1 MYELWRGEGATCGP
15 AYTRGRALCAAP
27 QLHITYPP
35 DGLLT
40 SGNTKHDVDLE
51 PHIIAPDPVAS
62 DNCLD
67 EFSPVHKFLL
77 NTTEGLDTMN
87 TGGDEPSSSLNGRL
101 RPRKSNNANSQT
113 YKVLRKADGKS
124 FSCKPKRISTPSKV
138 SPNKSDELVNKS
150 DNTPVLQLLC
160 PYCDKKF
167 TSRQTASKHARR
179 IHLSPLKQD
188 FVIDCLFCNHA
199 ESQSN
204 DIIRHMVDSHPN
216 QYFACLDCHTR
227 FSSTSDLAEHKLN
240 VCEKQKIP
248 YRSKLRQKSSE
259 IKKNQKTL
267 CVDGRDNFRNEKEF
281 SGGHGFNGIVISCE
295 LKPAHVHDD
304 ADIEDNITTNLILP
318 SGKGIGNNAILIKF
332 YLGWVWYTD
341 PPVLENLLK
350 KDWLKTAD
358 DSTQKFEKCF
368 DTSFYT
374 KVASNVQE
382 NLSKY
387 LDGSFNANPDR
398 DTTIKTRKAKNC
410 VTINAVEGFPTLLA
424 CEQYSRNLFDSYMPR
439 AVAPKHKWK
448 WDSPENDRS
457 IINPDQ
463 MKRDSH
469 LNNCI
474 ITLVSSL
481 DIWTQLSMRRKFE
494 DKFNSLP
501 LGKKTEKQN
510 TISKELKEILESR
523 DIPTSST
530 QVAKYTSKAVTSSE
544 GIDFPALLGLTPATP
559 SYDLQPAVL
568 SGEWVR
574 PRCYVCC
581 ACGAQTRDSRAL
593 STHISTQHPNA
604 YVQHYEIVGE
614 PLLNA
619 DILKHLYLPPSQN
632 LNRTRPLRGF
642 RECTKCKKSVTL
654 EELHQHM
661 LDCAGDTPA
670 VRRKCRYRP
679 FGVRKRRSR
688 LPDNRIR
695 KKMRKDMRTGQANDK
710 NHMRSRPR
718 IRSEVGDAETIR
730 KMLAD
735 LPAKRH
741 RVMVNP
747 LNSLP
752 RKTLDGKRNK
762 LIMKQFSSGDRKKRN
777 TPGESPS
784 SECSK
789 AFTNIKHKHGALNND
804 EEDDEDDNLP
814 LRPKTNSIEN
824 KISRHKKS
832 LNKNAIMN
840 RSKRKPIKEMKVIIE
855 KSNDI
860 SVDCTEDN
868 QPEQLSID
876 NTPARIDVN
885 VGPCNMREHS
895 SRGGSNNR
903 DDQQPGCSQPNGNL
917 NNSTAPTQN
926 VPLKHSIA
934 RLTADSETHDK
945 SVQFHH
951 LFLVQ
956 QECNNIDHHLPS
968 DRRMLFEN
976 EAVVTKLDKPPLHFN
991 QKILEHENPRRNKL
1005 SKPRKGLND
1014 CIAMLK
1020 NKLTPANESDVP
1032 GHVSVQCGTDDP
1044 IEPEPIII
1052 EKNSTK
1058 IDANP
1063 NIVKKTTDPIIL
1075 SQVSIQSSA
1084 VEQVNI
1090 EQLKPRESNCD
1101 VTSREITTND
1111 KNNEELIFRN
1121 HTPEP
1126 EQTCQD
1132 KVIAIDEHDDTVSI
1146 YVSTTQSNMRL
1157 ENESAHN
1164 FVPLAPPRNT
1174 VIRKSP
1180 KMSINSA
1187 AYEEELKI
1195 KYKNSPAETM
1205 DSIKKGCKTLNMND
1219 ANLLSE
1225 LSPKLTADV
1234 PFECS
1239 NTQSR
1244 PMNAQVQNDLTD
1256 NLFGLT
1262 SLNTCSSGLKS
1273 HVKPRNQE
1281 NICFSSK
1288 ELNIQHNHGISR
1300 KVSLEYSPADF
1311 QDVPIV
1317 IPPAH
1322 ASTNVES
1329 ILSTPLDLSGKKNHI
1344 DDSVNSSNQ
1353 EISFI
1358 ENTYESYETLD
1369 LSNKN
1374 VSVAES
1380 LKGNVISK
1388 VDHPTDVIVD
1398 LSIKPTPQCPQDISA
1413 NLRTKPAIIDAT
1425 PSPSDLSY
1433 ENVPTDLSI
1442 KKVGR
1447 TASVDLIPKR
1457 PETDFVHDLS
1467 NHKSFK
1473 QREAFQDCFIET
1485 EYDNKD
1491 MPTDLSGKTLKDK
1504 SSVIDISSREIDA
1517 KTKSRETKGVA
1528 QIDLT
1533 QKSTQ
1538 IINNACENIATER
1551 ILDVTP
1557 PLNENICEGN
1567 EINILE
1573 NPPIHF
1579 LPLMDENDNTTT
1591 IQRHFQTTPIS
1602 RPENTYHSSD
1612 SRHVTIIE
1620 ETDHDDGT
1628 IATETVSNNSLV
1640 DKVVLTQEKL
1650 LGEIERPILSLAV
1663 CTIGNT
1669 IPLYTLINR
1678 NIATHVPGSKLES
1691 TTPVYTL
1698 ANACISV
1705 TKIDTS
1711 CSATLTNALL
1721 SIPGTIIASTKAVYT
1736 LAGTTVDPSVNY
1748 GTVSFPNQ
1756 VSSGSTSINEH
1767 LYNIPDN
1774 DLTSEVKGF
1783 ESNSTQSSNILKEN
1797 DDHAKEE
1804 IIDCDLEEDFE
1815 TARKIAMLPRELVE
1829 ILGNMPVDHRNQL
1842 LNVLPHYVSN
1852 SASLPASDTA
1862 LHLKNRSRS
1871 ESIGTP
1877 SPLMQDSLKMG
1888 QSHNEITPKKKNNDQ
1903 VSVNSQELNNISVR
1917 MVGST
1922 SASPSVLHVSAP
1934 QSVILKTPT
1943 FTEDHKIKK
1952 SLNTTATNRVVDHQ
1966 PKAVPLKDIQNA
1978 IIDLTDDENGLHI
1991 QDDVQIIEDD
2001 LSLVTK
2007 ELNRNLEGNSN
2018 SSKQKGMNDQTA
2030 SLRAVRIKGPSE
2042 RNKQTFP
2049 ENSLESQNDY
2059 NPSITGLSDQCEYSN
2074 DDKNIDIQKHDNEAE
2089 NKLSQITIINTPLKV
2104 NESELSTFDPNQTRA
2119 SVFAMEKGQAA
2130 NHQEV
2135 LIDSTSLKSTII
2147 IKPNATEKKLDEFQD
2162 KSNDE
2167 GYDRNNTNRESID
2180 SSPNLFQNEGDREV
2194 IILDFNGINET
2205 RTCDASEDITSLAK
2219 PHFCLDNRYSPTR
2232 QFMKNSDEDSD
2243 DDVSL
2248 AVIVKQKQHD
2258 QSKLSSMYDKS
2269 TGTPIDPTTD
2279 SKNRKKEKRNRK
2291 SDPKSIDNEMVLKTN
2306 TENTSN
2312 NSDEL
2317 IRNCE
2322 EIDGTVLRKN
2332 CLNLVS
2338 DEDEVT
2344 NHIHKRKTRK
2354 RRLERSVTKSE
2365 ITSKNKSNSLEEI
2378 DVTRE
2383 NNKTFKNSIS
2393 KTKNIE
2399 VNIKSKTSH
2408 QTFSSKTIDIGSN
2421 EIVVNNGVQNKCCY
2435 DNPTQ
2440 TFEIKNDLK
2449 RCQTSKTVKEHQSN
2463 DVIYDSINSN
2473 ESTVKEYLQETNRS
2487 ICPGSRAYTNSSV
2500 KEIIHKKLKDID
2512 SKASFVA
2519 HECCQIN
2526 LLIQPRRIESV
2537 ESINS
2542 KSDMSS
2548 VCTNYD
2554 NSCGDEKFIKLHN
2567 DTRHIE
2573 FSDKDFTKKKAVRM
2587 KKHKNVDAT
2596 GPIVGPDGPGQSVLV
2611 ENEESKT
2618 IPLRRSRRGKSLFV
2632 DSNLA
2637 DPEIS
2642 YQSCTTELKTPLT
2655 KKQLI
2660 FSKLLLDEDNIT
2672 KPITLRE
2679 KEPIVI
2685 IKNVKIN
2692 SHVTSVV
2699 RHGNNNDKKSQES
2712 VSNASKQS
2720 KASKR
2725 KKSPQVKRKTKKIKS
2740 ADNVRVESVCLSHI
2754 TKNNRIENN
2763 SKLEKHNHDQ
2773 RNNQLQSKNET
2784 CVENTKILAAQNQD
2798 CIGLKQNAKKVE
2810 CDYNDAVSTNLCNPD
2825 LSHSGHLTTNTISSF
2840 VENRKICC
2848 TITSADIIS
2857 TYKKSKFNNE
2867 LGISKSSKKEEEKQ
2881 NNDEENLRKS
2891 RARNPVTET
2900 RNKTCYN
2907 SHIAARRTRSK
2918 SVVVKSSTSSYDP
2931 YNIDLEEMV
2940 DKTEPF
2946 GKRLMSSEKVFNGF
2960 LRDQDFKK
2968 RNKSETSVG
2977 VNTEP
2982 ISNGDNI
2989 DSVQIQNKT
2998 DNKFKENIG
3007 NLSDSDD
3014 SSKSDIPLQ
3023 KYVEEKEKKNLE
3035 SSCDNSIPE
3044 AGTASGNNEVTK
3056 ICEKDVD
3063 LKDTKKNDGM
3073 GSAEQESEQHLR
3085 SEQFMESFGFFSER
3099 KPRKSNLLATK
3110 KISETFHIIA
3120 NESDD
3125 VNSDPKERTNK
3136 KTAQTESKNSNE
3148 DESSRDSS
3156 QSPTKKATK
3165 RGRKKTICTKP
3176 IPSHCLICKKEFR
3189 RPDNYLRHQMTLLHI
3204 SKLSEI
3210 EMKIKTTPVYE
3221 EPNYLVAY
3229 KQQLDR
3235 LRYLTEKMAKRK
3247 KSSKSTSKMTLP
3259 TLDEILADVNR
3270 TVREQQLS
3278 RRNLS
3283 RDEALFL
3290 DCCEL
3295 LKESHKPDIPNTDQI
3310 TITSDVSNILTSEV
3324 TVVNEISG
3332 LEKSDEKYDTR
3343 SDGDV
3348 DSITAK
3354 NILESEEVRN
3364 LENDLISG
3372 LKEAAANSLTQ
3383 TVNSLGYQPSISEV
3397 NPDRNTHT
3405 NDFSSLPLTVSSH
3418 ESVSCC
3424 EQPVDELTT
3433 SKCKKSNEVKDKM
3446 YPDVIDTIDMFED
3459 KFDKIKR
3466 KCRSQAA
3473 AAKHVQPVVESSSSP
3488 KGRKK
3493 SERKKGKRSS
3503 KKNYHNSILTK
3514 GALKG
3519 FDGIKVSIPTSDINM
3534 AAIVPPIEGSSKKK
3548 RKSNPKKKTDK
3559 MDVEIKCKS
3568 NTDHR
3573 PKTTPQKVDVYEFM
3587 DNDDAE
3593 LFEFRPSTL
3602 MERFKTINSRAAPS
3616 TSKFIPH
3623 VEKDDLSSESGSDG
3637 DDFVYDDYV
3646 CSDDETEN
3654 SLMSCE
3660 LGNGKIA
3667 TETRKTA
3674 SSLKRKD
3681 VVEKNAVMGKI
3692 FKHNAV
3698 RTEKKSSKTKEQVK
3712 AKANLDQLFDSL
3724 LEDEPGPSSSN
3735 NSSSKK
3741 EESISPKI
3749 NESVSLR
3756 KCNATIF
3763 KQDTGK
3769 SHSFT
3774 SLKKND
3780 SVVSSKRHD
3789 SPSEHINSDSKPST
3803 SKKHNLTSAGDYYRT
3818 SPKKHVSSKH
3828 NATSSIECE
3837 PSTSKKSDEGR
3848 HSSKKFIT
3856 SSSKDYPK
3864 SSQKK
3869 IENSSPK
3876 KYDTMITEKYDSDSP
3891 SFCDDS
3897 LPSCSKD
3904 ISREKSPLR
3913 QFEKDIYTNFDYTVD
3928 TLDDAIS
3935 DDAGVARQ
3943 RVRRKCTVG
3952 KQNVL
3957 AETWSSESEPDG
3969 GPPRP
3974 NSAESVVSVVGRKK
3988 KGKKKE
3994 GQPSGVRRGVS
4005 RQMPI
4010 KRQDVESRVALFNRS
4025 ASSVSGRS
4033 GSSGDS
4039 QASSSGTSAASTAST
4054 STGGVTSPSS
4064 RVPLGPPGPKVRPRS
4079 AAYYWSSEGDEE
4091 QEHIQQHGWIVG
4103 DSHKKLVTMLAHA
4116 KRRKRNNDEKR
4127 HVVD

>member
-1 MYELWRGEGATCGP
+1 
-15 AYTRGRALCAAP
+15 
-27 QLHITYPP
+27 
-35 DGLLT
+35 
-40 SGNTKHDVDLE
+40 
-51 PHIIAPDPVAS
+51 
-62 DNCLD
+62 
-67 EFSPVHKFLL
+67 
-77 NTTEGLDTMN
+77 MN
-87 TGGDEPSSSLNGRL
+87 TGEDEPSSSLNGRL
-101 RPRKSNNANSQT
+101 RPRKSNNASSQT

-124 FSCKPKRISTPSKV
+124 FADKPKRTSTPTKV
-138 SPNKSDELVNKS
+138 SPNKSDDLVNKS

-167 TSRQTASKHARR
+167 TSRLTASKHARR
-179 IHLSPLKQD
+179 IHMSPLKQD
-188 FVIDCLFCNHA
+188 FLIDCLFCNHS
-199 ESQSN
+199 ESESN

-216 QYFACLDCHTR
+216 QYFACLDCQTR

-240 VCEKQKIP
+240 VCENQKLP
-248 YRSKLRQKSSE
+248 YRSKLRQKSSD

-267 CVDGRDNFRNEKEF
+267 GVDGKDNFRNEKELD
-281 SGGHGFNGIVISCE
+281 GHGFNGIVISCE

-304 ADIEDNITTNLILP
+304 ADIEDNITTNLIMP
-318 SGKGIGNNAILIKF
+318 SGKGIGNNAVIEKNAVIVLDDIQWNKRIPSNFSFHNTDADQILSR
-332 YLGWVWYTD
+332 LGVVHRSPRTG
-341 PPVLENLLK
+341 ESTK

-358 DSTQKFEKCF
+358 DTTQKFEKCF
-368 DTSFYT
+368 DKSFYT

-410 VTINAVEGFPTLLA
+410 VAINTVEGFPILLA

-457 IINPDQ
+457 IINPEQ
-463 MKRDSH
+463 IKRDSH

-523 DIPTSST
+523 DIPTSSS
-530 QVAKYTSKAVTSSE
+530 QVAKYTSKAVSSSE
-544 GIDFPALLGLTPATP
+544 GLDFPALLGLTPAAP

-593 STHISTQHPNA
+593 SSHISAQHPNA

-632 LNRTRPLRGF
+632 LNRTRPLRGI

-661 LDCAGDTPA
+661 LDCAGDTPT

-679 FGVRKRRSR
+679 FGVRKRRPR

-695 KKMRKDMRTGQANDK
+695 KKMRKDIRTGQANDK

-730 KMLAD
+730 KMIAD

-747 LNSLP
+747 LNALP
-752 RKTLDGKRNK
+752 RKKLDGKRNK
-762 LIMKQFSSGDRKKRN
+762 LIMKKLSLGDQKKRN
-777 TPGESPS
+777 TSGESPS
-784 SECSK
+784 SERSK
-789 AFTNIKHKHGALNND
+789 AFSNMKHKQCALNND

-814 LRPKTNSIEN
+814 LRPKTNFEN
-824 KISRHKKS
+824 KISRQKKS
-832 LNKNAIMN
+832 LNKKAIMN
-840 RSKRKPIKEMKVIIE
+840 RSKRKPIKEMKIIIE
-855 KSNDI
+855 KSND
-860 SVDCTEDN
+860 VDCTESN

-876 NTPARIDVN
+876 NTPQRIDVN
-885 VGPCNMREHS
+885 VGPCNVREHS
-895 SRGGSNNR
+895 SQGGSNNR

-917 NNSTAPTQN
+917 SNSTAPTQN

-945 SVQFHH
+945 SVQFHR

-956 QECNNIDHHLPS
+956 QECNNIDQHLPS

-991 QKILEHENPRRNKL
+991 QKNILEHENPRRNKL
-1005 SKPRKGLND
+1005 GKPRKGLND

-1020 NKLTPANESDVP
+1020 NKLTPANHGDVP
-1032 GHVSVQCGTDDP
+1032 GHVSVQCGSDDP
-1044 IEPEPIII
+1044 IEPEPIIM
-1052 EKNSTK
+1052 EKKSTI
-1058 IDANP
+1058 IDPNP
-1063 NIVKKTTDPIIL
+1063 NIVKKSTDSVIL
-1075 SQVSIQSSA
+1075 SQVPIQSNA
-1084 VEQVNI
+1084 LEQVNV
-1090 EQLKPRESNCD
+1090 EQLKSNESDCD
-1101 VTSREITTND
+1101 VTSRDIITTSDENND
-1111 KNNEELIFRN
+1111 ELIFSKS
-1121 HTPEP
+1121 TLES
-1126 EQTCQD
+1126 EQTNQD
-1132 KVIAIDEHDDTVSI
+1132 KDIEINEQDDTVSI
-1146 YVSTTQSNMRL
+1146 CASTTQIHMRL

-1180 KMSINSA
+1180 KISVNSA
-1187 AYEEELKI
+1187 AYEDEPKI
-1195 KYKNSPAETM
+1195 KYKDSAAEAT
-1205 DSIKKGCKTLNMND
+1205 DSIKKNCKTQIVND
-1219 ANLLSE
+1219 VNLLRES
-1225 LSPKLTADV
+1225 SPKVSPDV
-1234 PFECS
+1234 SFECS
-1239 NTQSR
+1239 NTQPR
-1244 PMNAQVQNDLTD
+1244 PMNAQVQNDLTTNN
-1256 NLFGLT
+1256 NLLGLT
-1262 SLNTCSSGLKS
+1262 SLNTYSSDLNS
-1273 HVKPRNQE
+1273 HVKPNNQE
-1281 NICFSSK
+1281 NECFSSK
-1288 ELNIQHNHGISR
+1288 EVNIQQNHNISC
-1300 KVSLEYSPADF
+1300 KISLEYSPTDF
-1311 QDVPIV
+1311 QDIPIA

-1329 ILSTPLDLSGKKNHI
+1329 ILSTPLDLSGKNNHM
-1344 DDSVNSSNQ
+1344 DDSENPSN
-1353 EISFI
+1353 EEVSFI
-1358 ENTYESYETLD
+1358 LNAYESYETLD

-1374 VSVAES
+1374 VCVAES
-1380 LKGNVISK
+1380 LKGNVISEM
-1388 VDHPTDVIVD
+1388 DPPTDVIVD
-1398 LSIKPTPQCPQDISA
+1398 LSIKPTPQYSQAIPA
-1413 NLRTKPAIIDAT
+1413 NLCTKRAIINAT

-1433 ENVPTDLSI
+1433 ENVPTDLSV

-1447 TASVDLIPKR
+1447 TTSVDLIQKR
-1457 PETDFVHDLS
+1457 SETNFVHDLS
-1467 NHKSFK
+1467 NHKSK
-1473 QREAFQDCFIET
+1473 QREAFQDCFAET
-1485 EYDNKD
+1485 EFDNND
-1491 MPTDLSGKTLKDK
+1491 MPTDLSGKTLNDK
-1504 SSVIDISSREIDA
+1504 SSVIDVSSRETES

-1528 QIDLT
+1528 QIGLT

-1538 IINNACENIATER
+1538 IIRNARENIATER
-1551 ILDVTP
+1551 IIDVTP
-1557 PLNENICEGN
+1557 PLTENICEVN
-1567 EINILE
+1567 DIKILE
-1573 NPPIHF
+1573 NRATHC
-1579 LPLMDENDNTTT
+1579 LPLMSDNDS
-1591 IQRHFQTTPIS
+1591 ISPLKRHFQMTP
-1602 RPENTYHSSD
+1602 NTYNTSD
-1612 SRHVTIIE
+1612 SKHVTIIE
-1620 ETDHDDGT
+1620 ETDNGDSI
-1628 IATETVSNNSLV
+1628 IATETVSNKSLV
-1640 DKVVLTQEKL
+1640 DKVVVTQEKL
-1650 LGEIERPILSLAV
+1650 FSEIERPILSVAG

-1669 IPLYTLINR
+1669 VPLYTLINR
-1678 NIATHVPGSKLES
+1678 NIATHLES

-1711 CSATLTNALL
+1711 SSATLTKALL
-1721 SIPGTIIASTKAVYT
+1721 SIPGTALASTKPVYT
-1736 LAGTTVDPSVNY
+1736 LAGTTVDASVNY
-1748 GTVSFPNQ
+1748 GSVSFPNQ
-1756 VSSGSTSINEH
+1756 INSGSPNINEH
-1767 LYNIPDN
+1767 SHNIPDN
-1774 DLTSEVKGF
+1774 ESSVNETSEMRGF
-1783 ESNSTQSSNILKEN
+1783 ESNSTQSSNILKETY
-1797 DDHAKEE
+1797 DLTKEE
-1804 IIDCDLEEDFE
+1804 IIDCDLEEDTE

-1829 ILGNMPVDHRNQL
+1829 ILGTMPVDHRNQL
-1842 LNVLPHYVSN
+1842 LNVLPHYVST
-1852 SASLPASDTA
+1852 SASLAASDTQS
-1862 LHLKNRSRS
+1862 HLKNSSRS
-1871 ESIGTP
+1871 ESVGSP
-1877 SPLMQDSLKMG
+1877 SPLMQDNLTIEQNYNK
-1888 QSHNEITPKKKNNDQ
+1888 ETPIKKNNDP
-1903 VSVNSQELNNISVR
+1903 VPANLQELKNIPVS

-1922 SASPSVLHVSAP
+1922 SASPNVLPVSTP

-1943 FTEDHKIKK
+1943 FGDEHKIRK
-1952 SLNTTATNRVVDHQ
+1952 SHNEYSPLSTTATNRVVNHR
-1966 PKAVPLKDIQNA
+1966 PKLIPSEVIQNA
-1978 IIDLTDDENGLHI
+1978 IIDLTDDENGLQV

-2001 LSLVTK
+2001 LSEVSK
-2007 ELNRNLEGNSN
+2007 ELNLNLDGNSK
-2018 SSKQKGMNDQTA
+2018 SPKQKGISDQTA
-2030 SLRAVRIKGPSE
+2030 SLRAVRIKTPSE
-2042 RNKQTFP
+2042 RNKQTVP
-2049 ENSLESQNDY
+2049 ENPLETQNYY
-2059 NPSITGLSDQCEYSN
+2059 NTSITDLSDQCEDSN
-2074 DDKNIDIQKHDNEAE
+2074 NDKNIDMRKHGNEAE
-2089 NKLSQITIINTPLKV
+2089 NKSSITNTPLKISV
-2104 NESELSTFDPNQTRA
+2104 SEMRTFDPNQTRA
-2119 SVFAMEKGQAA
+2119 SVFATEKVQAA
-2130 NHQEV
+2130 NYQEV
-2135 LIDSTSLKSTII
+2135 LIESTSSKSTII
-2147 IKPNATEKKLDEFQD
+2147 MSPNATEKKFNKYQD
-2162 KSNDE
+2162 KIIDE
-2167 GYDRNNTNRESID
+2167 RYDIIKMNREPNDPSA
-2180 SSPNLFQNEGDREV
+2180 NLFQNAGDKEV
-2194 IILDFNGINET
+2194 INLDINDINES
-2205 RTCDASEDITSLAK
+2205 RTCHVSEATPLAK
-2219 PHFCLDNRYSPTR
+2219 SRLCVDHRHSLTR
-2232 QFMKNSDEDSD
+2232 KFKENSDEDSDD

-2248 AVIVKQKQHD
+2248 AVIVKQKQRD
-2258 QSKLSSMYDKS
+2258 QSKLSSVCDKS
-2269 TGTPIDPTTD
+2269 TRTPIDPTTD

-2291 SDPKSIDNEMVLKTN
+2291 SDPKNNDNEMLLKTN
-2306 TENTSN
+2306 MENTSN

-2317 IRNCE
+2317 ITNCV
-2322 EIDGTVLRKN
+2322 EIDGTTLRKN
-2332 CLNLVS
+2332 CLNLGS
-2338 DEDEVT
+2338 DENGKLQIEVT
-2344 NHIHKRKTRK
+2344 DNIHKRKTRK
-2354 RRLERSVTKSE
+2354 GRLEISVTKSE
-2365 ITSKNKSNSLEEI
+2365 LTDKSSKNKSNSSDGI
-2378 DVTRE
+2378 DVIPE
-2383 NNKTFKNSIS
+2383 NNKTSKNRNS
-2393 KTKNIE
+2393 KIKNVE
-2399 VNIKSKTSH
+2399 VIIKSKTS
-2408 QTFSSKTIDIGSN
+2408 QTFLSKNMDSDSN
-2421 EIVVNNGVQNKCCY
+2421 EIVVNNGVHNKCSF
-2435 DNPTQ
+2435 DNLTD
-2440 TFEIKNDLK
+2440 TFEIKDDLK
-2449 RCQTSKTVKEHQSN
+2449 RCQTTKTVEEHQSPS
-2463 DVIYDSINSN
+2463 VIYDCINSN
-2473 ESTVKEYLQETNRS
+2473 ENTTKENLQKTNRS
-2487 ICPGSRAYTNSSV
+2487 LV
-2500 KEIIHKKLKDID
+2500 KEITHKQQKDID

-2526 LLIQPRRIESV
+2526 LLIQPRIIESV
-2537 ESINS
+2537 ESMNS
-2542 KSDMSS
+2542 ESDPSS
-2548 VCTNYD
+2548 VSTNND
-2554 NSCGDEKFIKLHN
+2554 NSCLDDHHHDASYNEITDIDL
-2567 DTRHIE
+2567 
-2573 FSDKDFTKKKAVRM
+2573 TKKKAVRM
-2587 KKHKNVDAT
+2587 KKHKNIDAT
-2596 GPIVGPDGPGQSVLV
+2596 GPIMSQRVLV
-2611 ENEESKT
+2611 ENEESIT
-2618 IPLRRSRRGKSLFV
+2618 TPLRRSRRGKSLFV
-2632 DSNLA
+2632 ESNFA
-2637 DPEIS
+2637 DTKTS
-2642 YQSCTTELKTPLT
+2642 NQSCTSAELKTPLT

-2660 FSKLLLDEDNIT
+2660 FSKLLLDEDNLT
-2672 KPITLRE
+2672 KPITLTE

-2692 SHVTSVV
+2692 SHVTSSVF
-2699 RHGNNNDKKSQES
+2699 HGNNNDKKSQDSISNES
-2712 VSNASKQS
+2712 KHS

-2725 KKSPQVKRKTKKIKS
+2725 KKSPQIKRKTKKIKTT
-2740 ADNVRVESVCLSHI
+2740 DNLRVENICLSPV
-2754 TKNNRIENN
+2754 TKNNETEIN
-2763 SKLEKHNHDQ
+2763 SKPEKNNHDMED
-2773 RNNQLQSKNET
+2773 NQLKSTNET
-2784 CVENTKILAAQNQD
+2784 CIENTQILTVLNQD
-2798 CIGLKQNAKKVE
+2798 CIVLKQNVKKVE
-2810 CDYNDAVSTNLCNPD
+2810 CDNNDAVNTSSCNNQD
-2825 LSHSGHLTTNTISSF
+2825 LSHVGHLNSNTKTNFTQK
-2840 VENRKICC
+2840 RKICC
-2848 TITSADIIS
+2848 TLTSADIIPTS
-2857 TYKKSKFNNE
+2857 KKSKFNNE
-2867 LGISKSSKKEEEKQ
+2867 LESVSKSSEKKDKQ
-2881 NNDEENLRKS
+2881 DNGEENLRRS
-2891 RARNPVTET
+2891 RARNPVTEL

-2918 SVVVKSSTSSYDP
+2918 SVVVKSSTSLYDP
-2931 YNIDLEEMV
+2931 YDIDLEEMI

-2946 GKRLMSSEKVFNGF
+2946 GRRLTSSEKVFNNLGF
-2960 LRDQDFKK
+2960 LRDHDFKK

-2989 DSVQIQNKT
+2989 EPVQIQNKT
-2998 DNKFKENIG
+2998 DDKFKG
-3007 NLSDSDD
+3007 NMSDSDD
-3014 SSKSDIPLQ
+3014 STKSDIPLQ

-3035 SSCDNSIPE
+3035 SNFNDKIPE
-3044 AGTASGNNEVTK
+3044 AGSASGNNEAI
-3056 ICEKDVD
+3056 ICEKDID
-3063 LKDTKKNDGM
+3063 SKDTKKNDGM
-3073 GSAEQESEQHLR
+3073 GSTEQESEQHLR

-3125 VNSDPKERTNK
+3125 VNLDSKEGTNK
-3136 KTAQTESKNSNE
+3136 KAAETESKTSNE

-3156 QSPTKKATK
+3156 QSPTKKGTK
-3165 RGRKKTICTKP
+3165 RGRKKTICMKP
-3176 IPSHCLICKKEFR
+3176 IPRHCLICKKEFR

-3210 EMKIKTTPVYE
+3210 EMKVETTPVYE
-3221 EPNYLVAY
+3221 EPNYLIAY

-3235 LRYLTEKMAKRK
+3235 LRHLTEKMAKRK
-3247 KSSKSTSKMTLP
+3247 NSSKSTSKITLP

-3295 LKESHKPDIPNTDQI
+3295 LKESHKPEIPNTDQV
-3310 TITSDVSNILTSEV
+3310 TITSDVNNVLTSQV
-3324 TVVNEISG
+3324 TVNEISG

-3383 TVNSLGYQPSISEV
+3383 AGNSLGYQPTISEV
-3397 NPDRNTHT
+3397 NPDQNIKT
-3405 NDFSSLPLTVSSH
+3405 NDISNLSVTVSSH
-3418 ESVSCC
+3418 KSVKCC

-3433 SKCKKSNEVKDKM
+3433 SKTKKNNDVKDKM

-3493 SERKKGKRSS
+3493 SEKKKGKRSS
-3503 KKNYHNSILTK
+3503 KKNYQNALLTK

-3534 AAIVPPIEGSSKKK
+3534 AAIVPSIEGSSKTKK
-3548 RKSNPKKKTDK
+3548 KSNPKKKTDK
-3559 MDVEIKCKS
+3559 IDVEINNKS
-3568 NTDHR
+3568 STDHK

-3587 DNDDAE
+3587 DNEDAE
-3593 LFEFRPSTL
+3593 LFEFRPSTV
-3602 MERFKTINSRAAPS
+3602 MERFKTINSRDAPS

-3623 VEKDDLSSESGSDG
+3623 AEKDDFSSESGSDG

-3660 LGNGKIA
+3660 LGNGKVA
-3667 TETRKTA
+3667 TESKKPA

-3681 VVEKNAVMGKI
+3681 AVEKNAVMGKI
-3692 FKHNAV
+3692 FKYNAV
-3698 RTEKKSSKTKEQVK
+3698 RTEKKSSKTKELVK

-3735 NSSSKK
+3735 NSSYKK

-3756 KCNATIF
+3756 KCNATTF
-3763 KQDTGK
+3763 KQDSRK
-3769 SHSFT
+3769 SHSSK
-3774 SLKKND
+3774 SLSKND
-3780 SVVSSKRHD
+3780 SLFSTKRRD

-3803 SKKHNLTSAGDYYRT
+3803 SKKNNLTAAGDYYRS

-3828 NATSSIECE
+3828 NATTSMECE

-3848 HSSKKFIT
+3848 HSSKRIIT
-3856 SSSKDYPK
+3856 SSSKDYPN
-3864 SSQKK
+3864 STQKRF
-3869 IENSSPK
+3869 ENSSPK
-3876 KYDTMITEKYDSDSP
+3876 KYDSDSP
-3891 SFCDDS
+3891 TYCDIS

-3904 ISREKSPLR
+3904 IFREKSPSR
-3913 QFEKDIYTNFDYTVD
+3913 QLEKGIYTNFDYTVD

-3943 RVRRKCTVG
+3943 RARRKCTVG

-3969 GPPRP
+3969 VPPRP

-3988 KGKKKE
+3988 RGKKKE
-3994 GQPSGVRRGVS
+3994 GQPCGVRRGVS

-4025 ASSVSGRS
+4025 ASSAS
-4033 GSSGDS
+4033 GSSGS
-4039 QASSSGTSAASTAST
+4039 SGYSRASSSATSAGTPST
-4054 STGGVTSPSS
+4054 STGGVTSTSS
-4064 RVPLGPPGPKVRPRS
+4064 HVPLGPPGPKVRPRS
-4079 AAYYWSSEGDEE
+4079 SSYYCLSEGDEE

-4127 HVVD
+4127 HVVE